1 MTSQG
6 TEFLETLKNPTN
18 LFKNNLNKT
27 KNNMKSKIK
36 KKKKKKKN
44 GGIVE
49 LLIPTFFQKKK
60 KLMRGQKL
68 FWTKKLWGGCSKL
81 ED

>member
-1 MTSQG
+1 
-6 TEFLETLKNPTN
+6 
-18 LFKNNLNKT
+18 
-27 KNNMKSKIK
+27 MKPQIQKKKRK
-36 KKKKKKKN
+36 KKKREN

-49 LLIPTFFQKKK
+49 ILIPTFFKKK
-60 KLMRGQKL
+60 FLMRGQKL